1 MPQDNSLVKRLKRS
15 AEILRVYG
23 CFTTD
28 YSPTDTSLLL
38 LEAAV
43 AIQTL
48 EGKLGSQDRP
58 EGSTRGLMAT

>member
-1 MPQDNSLVKRLKRS
+1 MPQHDSLVNRLKRS

-38 LEAAV
+38 LEAAL

-48 EGKLGSQDRP
+48 EWKLEPPDRP
-58 EGSTRGLMAT
+58 EGSTRALMAT